1 MSSGAYQGRIF
12 GMLRRA
18 VLGVLGTA
26 QRLFLALPGLMRR
39 CQQCLH
45 DFAVVLRLGGAP
57 GRSVQRR
64 PLSKGHPRLGEV
76 DASLQ
81 HLPHGHQIAR
91 THLAAEDDRRLR
103 IDHWGAAPTLASR
116 TSYAQGRYEGKMALP
131 PPWKVV
137 SPEGMVHFVADKR
150 ALSALSKAHGLRN
163 EYMRNTLGFG
173 TPKREHGGW
182 QPLASSLPEAWP
194 EEGAKWLLHEPSGLM
209 LVVPSGALTFLEN
222 FDAYR
227 PRLTDGVEP
236 PHLRSLQKLLKGVRA
251 PVPFLRVRVL
261 TARIFFVTG
270 DRGDRK
276 RLEVDRR
283 AAACGSHLQGGAA
296 FV

>member
-1 MSSGAYQGRIF
+1 
-12 GMLRRA
+12 
-18 VLGVLGTA
+18 
-26 QRLFLALPGLMRR
+26 
-39 CQQCLH
+39 
-45 DFAVVLRLGGAP
+45 
-57 GRSVQRR
+57 
-64 PLSKGHPRLGEV
+64 
-76 DASLQ
+76 
-81 HLPHGHQIAR
+81 
-91 THLAAEDDRRLR
+91 
-103 IDHWGAAPTLASR
+103 
-116 TSYAQGRYEGKMALP
+116 MALP

-261 TARIFFVTG
+261 TARIFPVTG
-270 DRGDRK
+270 DRCDRN